1 MNINIT
7 LTWTPRPGQSNHIL
21 EVSVHL
27 HSLQMED
34 RWFTQENK
42 LDWFNPSHLLW
53 WHSKRME
60 EKNKGRWQ
68 RKKAELCLH
77 VREQGFSQNHG
88 IMVITLYPH
97 LHPLFPFLVWFWGL
111 FSLCLIL
118 FSIKHFLLEPA

>member
-42 LDWFNPSHLLW
+42 LGWFNPSHLLR

-68 RKKAELCLH
+68 KKKAELCLH

-88 IMVITLYPH
+88 IMVITSIPSSSSSVSISGLV
-97 LHPLFPFLVWFWGL
+97 LGIIFPLSHSVFY
-111 FSLCLIL
+111 
-118 FSIKHFLLEPA
+118 